1 METIKLK
8 LRDNENFLL
17 DVNRTIKRIQKLF
30 PELQEQEII
39 IELHSIQAWL
49 EKVNKNKR
57 WKERGVEAGI
67 LNWFKKYSN
76 SPKFSRRG
84 ANGDKARGEYRSGKE
99 NAPEREFESD
109 KDILTAE
116 AIAKAKELAKEV
128 KRLYKEHELFEA
140 VIKKNKDIIPPMPSY
155 KDENYLQK
163 HKERLAIID
172 GVLMDEGISI
182 DAKLHYIGGRYEDI
196 LGDLGGWSDEV
207 DRLEK
212 QIEELVGVEKAL
224 KIIQEVWDEVL
235 EETTQKDTQKIT
247 RK

>member
-30 PELQEQEII
+30 PKLTEQEII
-39 IELHSIQAWL
+39 VELHSIQAWL

-57 WKERGVEAGI
+57 WKERGVEAGLI
-67 LNWFKKYSN
+67 NWFKKCSN
-76 SPKFSRRG
+76 SSKFSHREANEGKVRG
-84 ANGDKARGEYRSGKE
+84 KVRLDKE
-99 NAPEREFESD
+99 NASEGKFESGN
-109 KDILTAE
+109 DILTAE

-140 VIKKNKDIIPPMPSY
+140 VIKRNKDIIPPMPSY
-155 KDENYLQK
+155 KDGNYLQK
-163 HKERLAIID
+163 HKERLAIIE
-172 GVLMDEGISI
+172 GVLMDEGIEI
-182 DAKLHYIGGRYEDI
+182 DAKLHYIGSRYEEI

-212 QIEELVGVEKAL
+212 QIEELVGIEKAL
-224 KIIQEVWDEVL
+224 EILDKAWNGVL
-235 EETTQKDTQKIT
+235 EETTQETTRKTTQK
-247 RK
+247 